1 MGLRLF
7 TRVCGI
13 HLVDDLVLVIGP
25 ILNLLTF
32 LGCREQVSMVF
43 VPWELMLFLFIVLS
57 FYYLFI
63 LGKKSMYKKM

>member
-7 TRVCGI
+7 TRVCAI

-25 ILNLLTF
+25 ILNLLKF